1 MCVNTHTLK
10 CCCGSCSL
18 TTATIVLGILNLLGT
33 VAYGVSMNWYSFG
46 ISLVITL
53 LYLMVVV
60 KPYDVY
66 TRKIL
71 YYTVMITGAIG
82 VAVLAIVGIVLWV
95 TFDDWVE
102 DACKNNTHNS
112 NDYWNCMDYAKAWFV
127 TGFIV
132 ALAFS
137 IFMFFI
143 SWQILFYG
151 WKEQEQLN

>member
-1 MCVNTHTLK
+1 MCVNIHTLK

-33 VAYGVSMNWYSFG
+33 VAYGVAMNWTSFA
-46 ISLVITL
+46 ISLIITL

-82 VAVLAIVGIVLWV
+82 VIVLAIVGIVLWV
-95 TFDDWVE
+95 TFDDWVF
-102 DACKNNTHNS
+102 DACKDASHSYNELE
-112 NDYWNCMDYAKAWFV
+112 NCLDYAKAWFV
-127 TGFIV
+127 TGFFI
-132 ALAFS
+132 ALLFS

-143 SWQILFYG
+143 SW
-151 WKEQEQLN
+151 

>member
-1 MCVNTHTLK
+1 MCVNIHTLK

-33 VAYGVSMNWYSFG
+33 VAYGVAMNWTSFA
-46 ISLVITL
+46 ISLIITL

-82 VAVLAIVGIVLWV
+82 VIVLAIVGIILWV
-95 TFDDWVE
+95 TFDDWVL
-102 DACKNNTHNS
+102 DACRDNTHSHNEFI
-112 NDYWNCMDYAKAWFV
+112 NCMDYAKAWFI
-127 TGFIV
+127 TGFMF
-132 ALAFS
+132 ALIFS

-143 SWQILFYG
+143 SW
-151 WKEQEQLN
+151 